1 MAGYM
6 STCSSSDS
14 EFHNENSEDL
24 SYNHLE
30 TIPDY
35 ALGRA
40 NELVSLQLNNN
51 EISTLPSSIS
61 QFSRL
66 VSLDISNNNAK
77 TLCDELCQL
86 RHLRTFVAKN
96 NQLNTSTLPKDF
108 GLLQNLEVVNLSG
121 NQFTD
126 LAPQVTELHR
136 LKCLYLGGNR
146 LVELSSRVK
155 KLQQLEVLY
164 LGGNVLTEIP
174 AEVGSLHR
182 LVSLNLSDNS
192 LQSLPPSLGQL
203 HSLQSL
209 SLHSNSL
216 QTLPPQIVG
225 LDLVE
230 LSLRHNPLVNRF
242 VQDLVYNPPSLLE
255 LAGRVVKVER
265 VRYGR
270 HDLPRH
276 LLRYL
281 DSAQRCV
288 NPQCKGVYFTWRV
301 EHVKFV
307 DFCGKYRLPLMQY
320 LCSPS
325 CTSPCPSLSRP
336 PDSDS
341 QEEDCARQR
350 MRRVLLG

>member
-1 MAGYM
+1 M
-6 STCSSSDS
+6 SACSSSDS

-51 EISTLPSSIS
+51 EMTTLPSTIS
-61 QFSRL
+61 HFTRL

-77 TLCDELCQL
+77 ILCNELCQL

-96 NQLNTSTLPKDF
+96 NQLNSNALPKDF
-108 GLLQNLEVVNLSG
+108 GLLQSLEVVNLSG

-126 LAPQVTELHR
+126 LAPQLTELLR

-155 KLQQLEVLY
+155 NLQQLEVLY
-164 LGGNVLTEIP
+164 LGGNRLTEIP
-174 AEVGSLHR
+174 AEVGFLHR
-182 LVSLNLSDNS
+182 LVGLNLSDNQ
-192 LQSLPPSLGQL
+192 LQSLPPSLCNLQR
-203 HSLQSL
+203 LQSL
-209 SLHSNSL
+209 SLHSNCL
-216 QTLPPQIVG
+216 QTLPPQIVA
-225 LDLVE
+225 LNLVE
-230 LSLRHNPLVNRF
+230 LSLRKNPLVNRF

-255 LAGRVVKVER
+255 LAGRVVKVEKI
-265 VRYGR
+265 RYTYE
-270 HDLPRH
+270 DLPRN
-276 LLRYL
+276 LVRYL

-288 NPQCKGVYFTWRV
+288 NPQCKGVYFTSRV

-307 DFCGKYRLPLMQY
+307 DFCGKYRLPLLHY

-325 CTSPCPSLSRP
+325 CTTSQPTVSLT
-336 PDSDS
+336 DSDS
-341 QEEDCARQR
+341 EEEDFARER